1 MHCMLI
7 HGFGGSVREIQSL
20 YDHLTQSGIGC
31 TTVVLAGHG
40 KTKREFAESTYRM
53 WADSAIAAYEE
64 LKARLP
70 GEKIVVAGFSMGAL
84 MALQINAVHPL
95 DALVTING
103 PIYFWD
109 KKRILKNIAEDLRTR
124 QGGHIEKYISSCRK
138 TPYRSLGQFLVL
150 LRKTRPLVG
159 GVCCKTFVAQA
170 KDDDTVQWKSGVYLK
185 NNVSGPAVLRLYEGG
200 GHQILQSEFGPLV
213 CRDVENFVR
222 GI

>member
-40 KTKREFAESTYRM
+40 KTKREFSESTYRM
-53 WADSAIAAYEE
+53 WVDSAVAAYEA
-64 LKARLP
+64 LKSRLL
-70 GEKIVVAGFSMGAL
+70 GEKIVVIGFSMGAL

-109 KKRILKNIAEDLRTR
+109 KKRILQNIGTDLRTR
-124 QGGHIEKYISSCRK
+124 QNGNIKKYISSCRK
-138 TPYRSLGQFLVL
+138 TPYRVPGPVFGAASEN
-150 LRKTRPLVG
+150 PPSG
-159 GVCCKTFVAQA
+159 GKGFVQN
-170 KDDDTVQWKSGVYLK
+170 LC
-185 NNVSGPAVLRLYEGG
+185 GPGKRRRHGAVEK
-200 GHQILQSEFGPLV
+200 
-213 CRDVENFVR
+213 R
-222 GI
+222 GLFKK